1 MKKTADPKAL
11 RVFAE
16 EIRVATLEE
25 FDALGLGHVGGAM
38 SIVETLAVLY
48 GGEMNIDPKNPQ
60 WEDRDRFVLGMQA
73 LLFMRRLR

>member
-25 FDALGLGHVGGAM
+25 LDSLGQGHVGGAM

-48 GGEMNIDPKNPQ
+48 GSVMNVVKIVYKCKI
-60 WEDRDRFVLGMQA
+60 RKMA
-73 LLFMRRLR
+73 LVTVEK